1 MLEGAGDQQDS
12 VEKYPGLFGSC
23 NVGPDQV
30 RDLGMN
36 ILQGFLSVM
45 TGYGQGRGYINL
57 GVYRR
62 EFLLNLRYQ
71 IENSVYGILPG
82 LSRVSKQLGRVVG
95 DLSVFS
101 YFRAIFSRLITAHR
115 WTDGLH
121 PATYNV
127 GGTINES
134 SVVVSRFPKRPMDD
148 SLDVE
153 AGIAVGG

>member
-1 MLEGAGDQQDS
+1 M
-12 VEKYPGLFGSC
+12 
-23 NVGPDQV
+23 NV
-30 RDLGMN
+30 
-36 ILQGFLSVM
+36 LQGFLSVM

-62 EFLLNLRYQ
+62 EFVLHLRYQ
-71 IENSVYGILPG
+71 VENRVYGILPG
-82 LSRVSKQLGRVVG
+82 LSHVSKQLGRVLG

-101 YFRAIFSRLITAHR
+101 YFRTVFSHLITAHR

-121 PATYNV
+121 PATDNV

-134 SVVVSRFPKRPMDD
+134 SVVVSRFPKGPTKD

-153 AGIAVGG
+153 AGVAIGG

>member
-1 MLEGAGDQQDS
+1 MIGRIVL
-12 VEKYPGLFGSC
+12 K

-45 TGYGQGRGYINL
+45 MGYGQGGGYINL
-57 GVYRR
+57 GVYQR
-62 EFLLNLRYQ
+62 EFVLNLWYQ
-71 IENSVYGILPG
+71 IENGVYGILPG
-82 LSRVSKQLGRVVG
+82 LSRVSKQLGQVLG

-101 YFRAIFSRLITAHR
+101 YFRAVFSHLITTYR

-121 PATYNV
+121 PAMDNV

-134 SVVVSRFPKRPMDD
+134 SVVVSRFPKGPTDD
-148 SLDVE
+148 LLDVK